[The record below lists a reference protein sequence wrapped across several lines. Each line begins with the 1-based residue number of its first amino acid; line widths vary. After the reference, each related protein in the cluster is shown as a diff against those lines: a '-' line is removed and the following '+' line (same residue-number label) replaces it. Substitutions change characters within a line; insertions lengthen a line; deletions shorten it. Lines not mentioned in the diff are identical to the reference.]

1 MWYLIIALIVFALEW
16 SFLFAFDRAKSKRF
30 NAVSPIINDFEA
42 LFPWAI
48 VFLIG
53 ALAWP
58 LSILI
63 VISIIMF
70 NTVLKEPFEKLSEWI
85 YEHM

>member
-1 MWYLIIALIVFALEW
+1 MWYLIIALIMFALEW
-16 SFLFAFDRAKSKRF
+16 AFLFAFDRAESKRLGV
-30 NAVSPIINDFEA
+30 VSPIINDFEA
-42 LFPWAI
+42 LFPWVI
-48 VFLIG
+48 RFSIG
-53 ALAWP
+53 ALIWP

-70 NTVLKEPFEKLSEWI
+70 NTILKEPFEKLSEWI